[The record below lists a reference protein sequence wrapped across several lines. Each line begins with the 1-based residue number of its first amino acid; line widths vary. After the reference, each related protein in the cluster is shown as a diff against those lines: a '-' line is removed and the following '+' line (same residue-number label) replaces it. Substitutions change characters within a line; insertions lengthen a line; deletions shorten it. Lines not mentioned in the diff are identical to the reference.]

1 MAEALPSKPTARRR
15 VKSSHAAS
23 QRARTRQPASA
34 PFAVRLLGSIRMDEV
49 AALQGA
55 PLMGALLAM
64 PGLTGASSAALLALI
79 VGNALLVAHIFMI
92 NDWAGIEG
100 DLRDPHRAARTFVA
114 RGLTRPQIGLFAV
127 VLLAS
132 ALAVF
137 STLGPGPLAVAV
149 AIAALSALYSA
160 PSIHM
165 KGQPG
170 FSSALHLVG
179 GALHFLL
186 GYLVVAPVGLQAV
199 VASSVFGLVFTG
211 GHFTH
216 EARDHEG
223 DALNG
228 IRTNAVAM
236 GRRSGLIAG
245 FVCFSAAYGLLFLF
259 AIAGTLP
266 RTLVIAGPLYV
277 LHAVAF
283 ARVLRQELTF
293 RRLKRLQSLY
303 RILFALIGL
312 GLAAGA
318 VQAWGWPSP

>member
-1 MAEALPSKPTARRR
+1 MAPFVSCEPTGACR
-15 VKSSHAAS
+15 VKPSPVAAP
-23 QRARTRQPASA
+23 ARTR
-34 PFAVRLLGSIRMDEV
+34 PFAHPPLFVRLLTSIRVDEV
-49 AALQGA
+49 IALQGA

-64 PGLTGASSAALLALI
+64 PGLTGGSFAALLTLSI
-79 VGNALLVAHIFMI
+79 GNALLVAHVFMI

-100 DLRDPHRAARTFVA
+100 DLRDPHRSARTFVA
-114 RGLTRPQIGLFAV
+114 RSLTRPQIGFFAI
-127 VLLAS
+127 VLLAG

-137 STLGPGPLAVAV
+137 STLGLGPLAVAL

-160 PSIHM
+160 PGVHM
-165 KGQPG
+165 KGLPG

-186 GYLVVAPVGLQAV
+186 GYLVFATAGLQAV
-199 VASSVFGLVFTG
+199 VASSVFGLVFTA

-245 FVCFSAAYGLLFLF
+245 FVCFSAAYGLLFVF
-259 AIAGTLP
+259 ALAGVLP
-266 RTLVIAGPLYV
+266 RTLIIAGPLYAI
-277 LHAVAF
+277 HSAAF
-283 ARVLRQELTF
+283 VRVLRRGLTF

-303 RILFALIGL
+303 RLLFVLIGL
-312 GLAAGA
+312 ALAAGA
-318 VQAWGWPSP
+318 AGAWSWQSL